1 MNDFMNGDVL
11 TGECR
16 LSYVH
21 LLEPYAVTNSGQEPK
36 YSVTI
41 LVPKTDTKTIQ
52 EIQRAINWATEDG
65 VARRWNGVRPPVIQT
80 PIADGDGRRQNGT
93 EFSEECKGHYVFT
106 ASCKTGKGAPEVV
119 DMNGNRLTNPRDIY
133 SGMYGRVFVTFYA
146 YNKAGHIGIGAYLG
160 PVQKTKDG
168 DPLGGGMPS
177 AASIYGAPAGSAANV
192 FNGAPAIPTQPAQP
206 QAPAYGVPFGQ
217 PAQPQAP
224 VYGVP
229 FGQPAQ
235 VQPSPVPEIDP
246 LTGMPF
252 GG

>member
-21 LLEPYAVTNSGQEPK
+21 LLKPHAATKGAAEK

-41 LVPKTDTKTIQ
+41 LVPKTDTQTLQ
-52 EIQRAINWATEDG
+52 EIQRAINWAIEDG
-65 VARRWNGVRPPVIQT
+65 VARKWNGVRPPMIPR
-80 PIADGDGRRQNGT
+80 PIYDGDDKRPNGML
-93 EFSEECKGHYVFT
+93 FSDECKGHYVFT
-106 ASCKTGKGAPEVV
+106 AWCKTDKGAPEVV
-119 DMNGNRLTNPRDIY
+119 DVNGNPLSNPKDIY
-133 SGMYGRVFVTFYA
+133 SGMYGRVFVSFFA
-146 YNKAGHIGIGAYLG
+146 YDASGKRGIGAYLG
-160 PVQKTKDG
+160 PVQKTRDG
-168 DPLGGGMPS
+168 EPLTGGMPS
-177 AASIYGAPAGSAANV
+177 ASSVFGAPQGSAANV
-192 FNGAPAIPTQPAQP
+192 FTGAAAIPTQPAQP
-206 QAPAYGVPFGQ
+206 QAPA
-217 PAQPQAP
+217 
-224 VYGVP
+224 YGVP